1 METDGQHARK
11 DQNDHTCD
19 AVAQSALIINEI
31 ADGVVVKPVEESQY
45 ADVMVTS
52 PLLCSCLCDGV
63 VDAASWFSESF
74 VSSRAHG
81 SLAGK
86 CDNFNSRLKLATTA
100 KHGQRP
106 KRTVKTFTVREAR
119 RGTRKQRVFLWK
131 REHSRV
137 LEAPQFS
144 LQNKHFKPRPRL

>member
-11 DQNDHTCD
+11 DENDHTCD
-19 AVAQSALIINEI
+19 AVAQSALIINET
-31 ADGVVVKPVEESQY
+31 ADGVVVKPVEESHN

-81 SLAGK
+81 SFEGK
-86 CDNFNSRLKLATTA
+86 CDNFNSGLKLATNA
-100 KHGQRP
+100 RHG
-106 KRTVKTFTVREAR
+106 
-119 RGTRKQRVFLWK
+119 
-131 REHSRV
+131 
-137 LEAPQFS
+137 
-144 LQNKHFKPRPRL
+144 